1 MKSLA
6 TRDVLRCCML
16 ASVQM
21 RAIFLILY
29 IQVAP
34 GLKLVATSLRLKK
47 REEFQSSVV
56 CQGRGLGG
64 FLM

>member
-1 MKSLA
+1 MKSL
-6 TRDVLRCCML
+6 TTLDVLHCCML

-21 RAIFLILY
+21 RGTSLILY

-34 GLKLVATSLRLKK
+34 GLELVAMSLGLRKH
-47 REEFQSSVV
+47 EEFQSSVV
-56 CQGRGLGG
+56 CQGRELGG